1 MGLSRRKDRVL
12 LGFKLLKPH
21 LWSVPNWKVEKSLKW
36 VFGFTWKLGW
46 DCSIKETFFRNHL
59 RPIRHFYSVLLL
71 SSSMI
76 KSILKFLLD
85 ACSQAGCGTACSQ
98 AGCGT
103 ACSQA
108 GCGTACSQ
116 SGYCTACSQAGCG
129 KACSQAGCGTACS
142 QAGYGTARA
151 TAAVRPCRA
160 FTVP

>member
-76 KSILKFLLD
+76 KSIIKFLLD

-98 AGCGT
+98 AGF
-103 ACSQA
+103 
-108 GCGTACSQ
+108 
-116 SGYCTACSQAGCG
+116 
-129 KACSQAGCGTACS
+129 
-142 QAGYGTARA
+142 GTARA

-160 FTVP
+160 FTLYSSSLKWFLKMFSILLHCQLNYHV